1 MGKRSDELQREIA
14 DYRRHLSSRIDDLQE
29 RIRSDVRDT
38 GGAVDQNV
46 RERLKVTQYAEERPL
61 LSVAAAFGGGVLLGM
76 LTDSGGGG
84 SQQQYNNGRYGMR
97 SRNGGRHESGNGLL
111 ASLLGSSTGM
121 LTGTLQEQ
129 IRGLFDD
136 VMSDR
141 RQPEDRQAEELQRS
155 EEQLQATIKEQV
167 DGAERA
173 RHRAA

>member
-1 MGKRSDELQREIA
+1 MDG
-14 DYRRHLSSRIDDLQE
+14 LQE

-84 SQQQYNNGRYGMR
+84 SQQQYSNGRYGMR
-97 SRNGGRHESGNGLL
+97 SSGRRQESGNGLL

-129 IRGLFDD
+129 IRGLFDE

-141 RQPEDRQAEELQRS
+141 RQPEDRQAQEMLQRS
-155 EEQLQATIKEQV
+155 EEELQGTIKEQV
-167 DGAERA
+167 NGAQPA

>member
-1 MGKRSDELQREIA
+1 MDG
-14 DYRRHLSSRIDDLQE
+14 LQE

-84 SQQQYNNGRYGMR
+84 SQQQHSSNGRYGMR
-97 SRNGGRHESGNGLL
+97 SRNGGRQESSSNGLL

-129 IRGLFDD
+129 IRGLFDE

-141 RQPEDRQAEELQRS
+141 RQPEDRQAEDMLQRS
-155 EEQLQATIKEQV
+155 EEQLQGTIKEQV
-167 DGAERA
+167 DGAQPA